1 MPTNTESDTSTN
13 YVGKDSKDEKGNLLN
28 KLTIAEG
35 ALEDSAEDKRYLEY
49 FSSQKKDN
57 AREKRILYREKSFLN
72 VVGLTSFHDQ
82 FWVHFHEL
90 TIASGHVCCESI
102 EKIRNKGEEISL

>member
-1 MPTNTESDTSTN
+1 MPTITESDTSTN
-13 YVGKDSKDEKGNLLN
+13 YKDEKGNLLN

-90 TIASGHVCCESI
+90 KLLTIASGHVCCESI

>member
-13 YVGKDSKDEKGNLLN
+13 YVGEGSKDEKGNLLN

-49 FSSQKKDN
+49 FSSQKKKDN
-57 AREKRILYREKSFLN
+57 ARRIFIGRRAF
-72 VVGLTSFHDQ
+72 FM
-82 FWVHFHEL
+82 W
-90 TIASGHVCCESI
+90 
-102 EKIRNKGEEISL
+102 